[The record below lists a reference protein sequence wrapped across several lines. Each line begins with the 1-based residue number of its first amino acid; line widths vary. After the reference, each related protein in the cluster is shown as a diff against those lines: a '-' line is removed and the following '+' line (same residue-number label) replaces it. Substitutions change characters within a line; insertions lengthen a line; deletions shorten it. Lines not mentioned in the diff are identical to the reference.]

1 MIMETIRLMI
11 IITTMKI
18 GNVKLMKVIVITI
31 VTRLLIKERTIIKTT
46 EVVIKIILLIAIIMT

>member
-1 MIMETIRLMI
+1 
-11 IITTMKI
+11 MK
-18 GNVKLMKVIVITI
+18 LIVITI